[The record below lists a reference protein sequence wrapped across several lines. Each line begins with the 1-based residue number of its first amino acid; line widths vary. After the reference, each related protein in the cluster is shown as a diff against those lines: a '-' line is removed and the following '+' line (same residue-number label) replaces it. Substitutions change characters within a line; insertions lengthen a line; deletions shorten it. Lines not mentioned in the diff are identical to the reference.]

1 MQTRIE
7 GGTAFGHIH
16 VDLEPG
22 ESITAEADAMSSMAA
37 DLDMTAKLN
46 GGFLKGL
53 ARKFLG
59 GESLFINTFTN
70 NTPGTRHLVLVQG
83 TPGET
88 REMQLTAGDQM
99 FFQPGA
105 YIASTPGVRI
115 GLKWA
120 GFKSAISREGLF
132 KLVASGEGTVWFG
145 AYGALLEKE
154 IDGSFIV
161 DTAHLVAYEPGVKLN
176 LQMSGGIFSS
186 FFSGE
191 GLVSRMDGKG
201 KIIIQTR
208 SMSGLAGWL
217 NPKL

>member
-7 GGTAFGHIH
+7 GGKAFGHIH
-16 VDLEPG
+16 VELEPG
-22 ESITAEADAMSSMAA
+22 ESITAESDAMSSMAA

-46 GGFLKGL
+46 GGLIKGL
-53 ARKFLG
+53 LRKFFG

-70 NTPGTRHLVLVQG
+70 NTPQTKHLTLVQG

-88 REMQLTAGDQM
+88 RELKLSGGDKM
-99 FFQPGA
+99 YFQPGA
-105 YIASTPGVRI
+105 YIASTPGVHV
-115 GLKWA
+115 GMQWA

-132 KLVASGEGTVWFG
+132 KLVASGEGSVWFG
-145 AYGALLEKE
+145 SYGALLEKQ

-161 DTAHLVAYEPGVKLN
+161 DTSHLVAYEPGVKLN
-176 LQMSGGIFSS
+176 LQLSGGIFSS